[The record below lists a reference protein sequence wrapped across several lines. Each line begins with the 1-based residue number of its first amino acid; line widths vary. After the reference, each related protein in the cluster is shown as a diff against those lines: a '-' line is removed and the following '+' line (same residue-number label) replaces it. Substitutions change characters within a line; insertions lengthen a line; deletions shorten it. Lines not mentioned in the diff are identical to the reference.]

1 MRYHYSTFKWSTGQA
16 HHYLQQRRW
25 GSQITCIP
33 HPWSSQYCWLPPGNT
48 LCYSLTTSFLPHC
61 CAPRIWR
68 KWKENSSAEN
78 RCFYGHWHRRQL
90 WRKNPSTVNPINTD
104 TGGAIESVSINRG
117 VSIKW
122 VEFRVNV
129 RAYFVQRQSNC

>member
-1 MRYHYSTFKWSTGQA
+1 MFDYLWCLFKDLGGDIKYLIKYSLMRYHYSTFKWSTGQA

-78 RCFYGHWHRRQL
+78 SDF
-90 WRKNPSTVNPINTD
+90 SVTD
-104 TGGAIESVSINRG
+104 TAGNSEEKIQ
-117 VSIKW
+117 
-122 VEFRVNV
+122 
-129 RAYFVQRQSNC
+129 VQSTPLIRTLVGP